1 MEIIPNNIETL
12 IEDLPILSFEDSED
26 FQKIIVSPQFTEIF
40 NFYKQNYLPDV
51 LKTKPEIYQR
61 VSLYLTLTN
70 QSNQFTE
77 QTDQVLYKRN
87 CPSIEEF
94 MTNKF
99 FMGYSNATLYPWWKE
114 KLEEIFKTGS
124 PIRKAIFSGAIGTG
138 KSTVARKAFI
148 YVLYR
153 VLCLRYPRA
162 TFNIDEDATIANV
175 VIATTLK
182 QVYEVNLLPFV
193 KLMETMPCFQRVL
206 SQRSFENFDLN
217 DQRCPIPFTLEKSS
231 GTVYFPDNIILTS
244 GSQATHFTGMNVVNS
259 FCDEINDQG
268 LENAIA
274 LLNTLDN
281 RFASRFQGS
290 DFVFQSVVSSA
301 RTTNSALG
309 EYVRHLPKD
318 DPSILKLSPMLWEV
332 KPDPNFIG
340 DGTTFPV
347 MVGNG
352 SIPSKIITDPGE
364 LKAIDEGIYEPP
376 TGCELIH
383 VPTVYKSKFELQLDQ
398 SIQDIAGMTTND
410 NNSVFRDTTKL
421 EDSLL
426 LPEIN
431 LEVNINENTDILATL
446 EQYDLFEQTLRGHWQ
461 FKRAPNAERYCHVD
475 LSGSGQDGQCDT
487 GLCICHKE
495 YETNQI
501 TGQKDTIYVV
511 DILLFISAKN
521 KVDIQAIQQFLI
533 NLVAD
538 KQVLMNTVSFDQWQS
553 LLITQNLE
561 KSGCFKEVKQLSVDA
576 KLEPYTNAALLIE
589 SGKVK
594 VGPCSKLKRE
604 LEALIFD
611 KNKVTRTVELKDGCD
626 ALVGAIYNAQFNYF
640 DIPQYEYKT
649 KESINVPFTYESLI
663 DSNKEELFDLI

>member
-1 MEIIPNNIETL
+1 METIPVNIEKL
-12 IEDLPILSFEDSED
+12 IEDLPVLSFEDSED
-26 FQKIIVSPQFTEIF
+26 FQKIIVSPKFTEIF

-114 KLEEIFKTGS
+114 RLEEIFKIGS

-290 DFVFQSVVSSA
+290 DYVFQSVVSSA

-352 SIPSKIITDPGE
+352 SIPSKIFTDPGE
-364 LKAIDEGIYEPP
+364 LKAIEDGNYELP
-376 TGCELIH
+376 TGCEIIH
-383 VPTVYKSKFELQLDQ
+383 VPTVYRSKFELQLDQ
-398 SIQDIAGMTTND
+398 SIQDIAGMTTSD
-410 NNSVFRDTTKL
+410 NNSLFRNTMLL
-421 EDSLL
+421 EDAAIT
-426 LPEIN
+426 PEIQ
-431 LEVNINENTDILATL
+431 LEVNLGDNIDIL
-446 EQYDLFEQTLRGHWQ
+446 DLLAPYNIFEQNIAGKWQ
-461 FKRAPNAERYCHVD
+461 FKRAPAAQRYIHND
-475 LSGSGQDGQCDT
+475 LAGGGENHCDAS
-487 GLCICHKE
+487 LCIMHKE
-495 YETNQI
+495 WKLNEVTK
-501 TGQKDTIYVV
+501 QKDTIYIV
-511 DILLFISAKN
+511 DLILAINAKN
-521 KVDIQAIQQFLI
+521 KIDIHAIQTFLI
-533 NLVAD
+533 NLV
-538 KQVLMNTVSFDQWQS
+538 VERNIPIHTVSSDQWNGEIF
-553 LLITQNLE
+553 LQNLE
-561 KSGCFKEVKQLSVDA
+561 SSGCFQEVKKISVDN
-576 KLEPYTNAALLIE
+576 KLEPYMNCVREIEAGHIKTGICPKLKKELESLILLK
-589 SGKVK
+589 GKVTK
-594 VGPCSKLKRE
+594 
-604 LEALIFD
+604 
-611 KNKVTRTVELKDGCD
+611 TTELKDMADSLTG
-626 ALVGAIYNAQFNYF
+626 ALYNAQLNYN
-640 DIPQYEYKT
+640 DVPQFEYKQKKT
-649 KESINVPFTYESLI
+649 KEFVYE
-663 DSNKEELFDLI
+663 DLLEQNEHLLSF

>member
-1 MEIIPNNIETL
+1 METIPVNIEKL

-26 FQKIIVSPQFTEIF
+26 FQNIILSKDFTEIF

-217 DQRCPIPFTLEKSS
+217 DQKCPIPFTLEKSS

-421 EDSLL
+421 EDPLL

-446 EQYDLFEQTLRGHWQ
+446 EQYNLFEQTLRGHWQ

-475 LSGSGQDGQCDT
+475 LSGSGQEGQCDT

-495 YETNQI
+495 YEINQI

-594 VGPCSKLKRE
+594 VGPCSKLRRE